1 MVDPLVSEKFSS
13 FMGALFVEIHAVYE
27 KGSSSNHPEW
37 YCAAVDLFRPGMT
50 FRAYFTLDE
59 YGQIFV
65 EDLQRWWF
73 G

>member
-1 MVDPLVSEKFSS
+1 MVGALVSEKISV
-13 FMGALFVEIHAVYE
+13 FMGALFVDIHAVYE
-27 KGSSSNHPEW
+27 KGGHSNHPEW

-65 EDLQRWWF
+65 EDLQQWRF